1 MKWIKDI
8 MVQKQN
14 QSRTQLQSKKE
25 IIIPEQIKQVGIL
38 AGSEEEFELTKEVI
52 RNLWGYKVRIIGLF
66 YDEGKSTKVE
76 AFSHKHFNIWGQH
89 SDYLNEFLLEKMDFI
104 LVLPLQ
110 LNPYLRY
117 LLLANQSSLNIGF
130 YSKENEAYL
139 DLMLQTEGDDLNEN
153 IQQLINYLNKIK
165 EAC

>member
-8 MVQKQN
+8 MVQKQT
-14 QSRTQLQSKKE
+14 QSRLQLQAKKE
-25 IIIPEQIKQVGIL
+25 ITIPTQIKQVGIL
-38 AGSEEEFELTKEVI
+38 ADSEEDFELTKEVI
-52 RNLWGYKVRIIGLF
+52 RSLWGYKVRVVGLF
-66 YDEGKSTKVE
+66 YDQEKSTKVE

-89 SDYLNEFLLEKMDFI
+89 SDYLNGFLLEKLDFI

-117 LLLANQSSLNIGF
+117 LLLANRSSLNIGF
-130 YSKENEAYL
+130 YSKENQAYL
-139 DLMLQTEGDDLNEN
+139 DLMLQYEGDDLKEN